1 MEEIKMAYNG
11 LKEYYK
17 WRRWKDNDEKTLRK
31 HGVDEETIA
40 KIRDF
45 DRITYNSD
53 NRFYKRLNDMGEFYE
68 EIIPDKSKDE
78 ITSVEQLLQEVENPK
93 MYKILK
99 KASERTL
106 QIILM
111 RVQGYSVKDIS
122 EIIHISKA
130 SIYERITT
138 LRNKLKE
145 VR

>member
-1 MEEIKMAYNG
+1 MAYNG

-17 WRRWKDNDEKTLRK
+17 WRRWKDNDEKMLRE

-45 DRITYNSD
+45 DRITYNSN

-68 EIIPDKSKDE
+68 ETIPDKSKDE

-106 QIILM
+106 QIVLM

-130 SIYERITT
+130 SIYERIST

>member
-1 MEEIKMAYNG
+1 MAYNG

-17 WRRWKDNDEKTLRK
+17 WRRWKDNDEKTLRE

-40 KIRDF
+40 KIREF

-68 EIIPDKSKDE
+68 ETIPDTSKDE

-130 SIYERITT
+130 SIYERIST

>member
-1 MEEIKMAYNG
+1 MAYNG

-17 WRRWKDNDEKTLRK
+17 WRRWKDNDEKMLQE

-45 DRITYNSD
+45 DRITYNSN

-68 EIIPDKSKDE
+68 ETIPDTSKDE

-130 SIYERITT
+130 SIYERIST

>member
-1 MEEIKMAYNG
+1 MAYNG

-17 WRRWKDNDEKTLRK
+17 WRRWKDNDEKTMRE
-31 HGVDEETIA
+31 HGVDEETMA

-45 DRITYNSD
+45 DRITYNSN

-68 EIIPDKSKDE
+68 ETIPDTSKDE

-99 KASERTL
+99 KASGRTL

-130 SIYERITT
+130 SIYDRIST

>member
-1 MEEIKMAYNG
+1 MAYNG

-17 WRRWKDNDEKTLRK
+17 WRRWKDNDEKMLRE

-130 SIYERITT
+130 SIYERIST

>member
-1 MEEIKMAYNG
+1 MAYNG

-17 WRRWKDNDEKTLRK
+17 WRRWKDNDEKMLRE

-45 DRITYNSD
+45 DRITYNSN

-68 EIIPDKSKDE
+68 ETIPDTSKDE

-130 SIYERITT
+130 SIYERIST

-145 VR
+145 VM

>member
-17 WRRWKDNDEKTLRK
+17 WRRWKDNDEKMLRE
-31 HGVDEETIA
+31 HGVDEETIS

-130 SIYERITT
+130 SIYERIST

>member
-1 MEEIKMAYNG
+1 MAYNG

-17 WRRWKDNDEKTLRK
+17 WRRWKDNDEKMLRE

-40 KIRDF
+40 KICDF
-45 DRITYNSD
+45 DRITYNSN

-68 EIIPDKSKDE
+68 ETIPDTSKDE

-122 EIIHISKA
+122 EIIHICL
-130 SIYERITT
+130 YRIP
-138 LRNKLKE
+138 
-145 VR
+145 

>member
-1 MEEIKMAYNG
+1 MAYNG

-17 WRRWKDNDEKTLRK
+17 WRRWKDNDEKMLRE

-45 DRITYNSD
+45 DRITYNSN

-68 EIIPDKSKDE
+68 ETIPDTSKDE

-99 KASERTL
+99 KASEHTL

-130 SIYERITT
+130 SIYERIST

>member
-1 MEEIKMAYNG
+1 MAYNG

-17 WRRWKDNDEKTLRK
+17 WRRWKDNDEKMLRE
-31 HGVDEETIA
+31 HGVDEETIS

-53 NRFYKRLNDMGEFYE
+53 NRFYKRLNDIGEFYE

-130 SIYERITT
+130 SIYERIST

-145 VR
+145 IR

>member
-1 MEEIKMAYNG
+1 MAYNG

-17 WRRWKDNDEKTLRK
+17 WRRWKDNDEKKLRE
-31 HGVDEETIA
+31 HDVDEETIA

-68 EIIPDKSKDE
+68 ETIPDTSKDE

-130 SIYERITT
+130 SIYERIST

>member
-1 MEEIKMAYNG
+1 MAYNG

-17 WRRWKDNDEKTLRK
+17 WRRWKDNDEKTLRE

-45 DRITYNSD
+45 DRITYNSN
-53 NRFYKRLNDMGEFYE
+53 NRFYRRLNDVGEFYE
-68 EIIPDKSKDE
+68 ETIPDKSKDE

-130 SIYERITT
+130 SIYERIST

-145 VR
+145 VK

>member
-1 MEEIKMAYNG
+1 MAYNW
-11 LKEYYK
+11 LKEYHK
-17 WRRWKDNDEKTLRK
+17 WRRWKDNDEKMLLE

-45 DRITYNSD
+45 DRITYNSN

-68 EIIPDKSKDE
+68 ETIPDKSKDE

-130 SIYERITT
+130 SIYERIST

>member
-1 MEEIKMAYNG
+1 MAYNG

-17 WRRWKDNDEKTLRK
+17 WRRWKDNDEKMLRE

-45 DRITYNSD
+45 DRITYNSN

-68 EIIPDKSKDE
+68 ETIPDKSKDE

-106 QIILM
+106 QIVLM

>member
-1 MEEIKMAYNG
+1 MAYNG

>member
-1 MEEIKMAYNG
+1 MEKIKMAYNG

-17 WRRWKDNDEKTLRK
+17 WRRWKDNDEKMLRE

-45 DRITYNSD
+45 DRITYNSN

-68 EIIPDKSKDE
+68 EIIFDKSKDE

-130 SIYERITT
+130 SIYERIST

-145 VR
+145 VM

>member
-1 MEEIKMAYNG
+1 MAYNG

-17 WRRWKDNDEKTLRK
+17 WRRWKDNDEKTLRE

-45 DRITYNSD
+45 DRITYNSN

-68 EIIPDKSKDE
+68 ETIPNKSKDE

-130 SIYERITT
+130 SIYERIST